1 MVFSE
6 GEAVSRVKKCFIGNG
21 FVDVN
26 DIFFVILP
34 FVNGLWN
41 NNAWQY
47 LFIIEE
53 YEKKEVDTG
62 RINLGRF
69 RGKNIIVT
77 KSIKIGA
84 NIYILCVTAK
94 FFLYNLT
101 FFNISSLVI
110 SNKAGIALPFRFF
123 SLTLSADTM
132 RPNHIVALRMV
143 RTDDG
148 EYCDKQK
155 NYNN

>member
-1 MVFSE
+1 MLMVFSE

-53 YEKKEVDTG
+53 YEKKRLIQDVSTSDDFVE
-62 RINLGRF
+62 
-69 RGKNIIVT
+69 
-77 KSIKIGA
+77 KI
-84 NIYILCVTAK
+84 L
-94 FFLYNLT
+94 L
-101 FFNISSLVI
+101 
-110 SNKAGIALPFRFF
+110 
-123 SLTLSADTM
+123 
-132 RPNHIVALRMV
+132 LRN
-143 RTDDG
+143 
-148 EYCDKQK
+148 Q
-155 NYNN
+155 

>member
-77 KSIKIGA
+77 KSIKIVA

-101 FFNISSLVI
+101 FLTFIPCILQI
-110 SNKAGIALPFRFF
+110 KHKLLCRFIF
-123 SLTLSADTM
+123 F
-132 RPNHIVALRMV
+132 P
-143 RTDDG
+143 
-148 EYCDKQK
+148 
-155 NYNN
+155 